1 MKFEYAPDVEDLCKR
16 IVSHLDFGHVD
27 VSRIRFMRSQG
38 SKANA
43 VARMWSLPKVWQ
55 LALNTQP
62 HYVMEVLSNN
72 YDHLDIMEKE
82 RTIIHEL
89 LHVPK
94 TFSGNLVPHKCF
106 GKNIDAHRVEALHR
120 EYLAKKA
127 LSQYKATNP

>member
-1 MKFEYAPDVEDLCKR
+1 MKFEYAPDVEELCRR
-16 IVSHLDFGHVD
+16 ITEHLDFGHVD
-27 VSRIRFMRSQG
+27 VKRIKFMRSHG

-62 HYVMEVLSNN
+62 HYVMEVLSHH
-72 YDHLDIMEKE
+72 YDKLDIMEKE

-106 GKNIDAHRVEALHR
+106 GKNIDDHRINSLHKEYTAKRALAN
-120 EYLAKKA
+120 YSKSL
-127 LSQYKATNP
+127 